1 MRAIYRLSPAEAMCL
16 PAAEYFAL
24 AYRLPFYAGVIQA
37 RAAAQAEP
45 ERRAAPEWKRGAKD
59 VRVVPSTRAAIM
71 ADPVLSSVI
80 SFGSA

>member
-16 PAAEYFAL
+16 PGAEYFAL
-24 AYRLPFYAGVIQA
+24 AYRLPYYAGVLQA
-37 RAAAQAEP
+37 RAAAHAEP
-45 ERRAAPEWKRGAKD
+45 AQLLEPEWKRGSKS

>member
-24 AYRLPFYAGVIQA
+24 AYRLPFFPGVMQA
-37 RAAAQAEP
+37 RAAVVAQP
-45 ERRAAPEWKRGAKD
+45 EQRAVPEWQRPAGD
-59 VRVVPSTRAAIM
+59 VREVPSTRAAIM

-80 SFGSA
+80 SFGGA